1 MANKIQLRRDTSINW
16 ANVNPIL
23 TDGEPGLEVDTNR
36 IKYGDGIS
44 PWSSLSYGGT
54 ANITFTGT
62 TLNGPTCVAYNAG
75 PTHGNIQV
83 VPNAYQCYVNH
94 GQYLNIYPTIGTDNP
109 HIHIAA
115 GSGSCGSGDLILGDD
130 NKNVSIVNDGN
141 VQINSYS
148 GSTQHR
154 WTFDNTGNLE
164 LPTGGKITQV
174 YGETTLLDP
183 NGVAIAAGIGHAI
196 AVNSGIGVGLY
207 SNNHTWLFNTCGNLI
222 LPPTNQLTVAP
233 TSETGVIV
241 EGIEYYLGE
250 GASYTYVWNNA
261 INPNFVIL
269 YNYGPS
275 IVGWTFYPTG
285 NIGEAVTITSYA
297 PLGPW
302 SLGFSGPLLGGVTTY
317 TAQSPDYMPAHNNS
331 INVTTNN
338 YTWVFNKNGQLCI
351 PQGGYVGGFCGE
363 GTFIVAGPGSYAGI
377 SSASGNAYVCAGEDY
392 ITIGTNYFG
401 TPQCWSF
408 SSNGILTLPVGGQ
421 ISSAA
426 GIGNV
431 VIQSNDG
438 SNAYDWTFGNNGN
451 LTLPANGTVS
461 YTPATP
467 SNWNSPAPTTIED
480 ALDRL
485 AAVVKVLN
493 GGTGA

>member
-154 WTFDNTGNLE
+154 WTFDNTGNL
-164 LPTGGKITQV
+164 
-174 YGETTLLDP
+174 
-183 NGVAIAAGIGHAI
+183 
-196 AVNSGIGVGLY
+196 
-207 SNNHTWLFNTCGNLI
+207 
-222 LPPTNQLTVAP
+222 
-233 TSETGVIV
+233 
-241 EGIEYYLGE
+241 
-250 GASYTYVWNNA
+250 
-261 INPNFVIL
+261 
-269 YNYGPS
+269 
-275 IVGWTFYPTG
+275 
-285 NIGEAVTITSYA
+285 
-297 PLGPW
+297 
-302 SLGFSGPLLGGVTTY
+302 
-317 TAQSPDYMPAHNNS
+317 
-331 INVTTNN
+331 
-338 YTWVFNKNGQLCI
+338 
-351 PQGGYVGGFCGE
+351 
-363 GTFIVAGPGSYAGI
+363 
-377 SSASGNAYVCAGEDY
+377 
-392 ITIGTNYFG
+392 
-401 TPQCWSF
+401 
-408 SSNGILTLPVGGQ
+408 
-421 ISSAA
+421 
-426 GIGNV
+426 
-431 VIQSNDG
+431 
-438 SNAYDWTFGNNGN
+438 
-451 LTLPANGTVS
+451 TLPANGTVS

-485 AAVVKVLN
+485 ATVVTVLN

>member
-1 MANKIQLRRDTSINW
+1 
-16 ANVNPIL
+16 
-23 TDGEPGLEVDTNR
+23 
-36 IKYGDGIS
+36 
-44 PWSSLSYGGT
+44 LSYGGT

-154 WTFDNTGNLE
+154 WTFDNTG
-164 LPTGGKITQV
+164 
-174 YGETTLLDP
+174 
-183 NGVAIAAGIGHAI
+183 
-196 AVNSGIGVGLY
+196 
-207 SNNHTWLFNTCGNLI
+207 
-222 LPPTNQLTVAP
+222 
-233 TSETGVIV
+233 
-241 EGIEYYLGE
+241 
-250 GASYTYVWNNA
+250 
-261 INPNFVIL
+261 
-269 YNYGPS
+269 
-275 IVGWTFYPTG
+275 
-285 NIGEAVTITSYA
+285 
-297 PLGPW
+297 
-302 SLGFSGPLLGGVTTY
+302 
-317 TAQSPDYMPAHNNS
+317 
-331 INVTTNN
+331 
-338 YTWVFNKNGQLCI
+338 
-351 PQGGYVGGFCGE
+351 
-363 GTFIVAGPGSYAGI
+363 
-377 SSASGNAYVCAGEDY
+377 
-392 ITIGTNYFG
+392 
-401 TPQCWSF
+401 
-408 SSNGILTLPVGGQ
+408 ILTLPVGGQ